1 MKNMMAKNWHKAVAV
16 VLLMTVMVMAYA
28 GLAPQHEA
36 AAQGSNILV
45 NPSFGETWYG
55 AAGVD
60 GQIPTGWNIWANGQ
74 KPATDRYVD
83 SAFTRTPPA
92 WIMKGGFVQWTAGGY
107 QTVAVENGATYRFS
121 IYALVYVCNDLATSC
136 IGNNVPRTSD
146 QTIGSKVKVGID
158 PTGGTDP
165 SSANIVW
172 SALTSPYDRF
182 AEVAVEAQA
191 RAGSITVFTFNSVDS
206 VPNLRETVW
215 DEGSLVK
222 TAATTGTPA
231 AGTTIV
237 PTAPPGVPFVSAQA
251 ARPDGSVIHT
261 VTEGDTF
268 SSILVAYRP
277 LGVTRDM
284 ILQANGWDLPPQ
296 IIVPGQEIIILPP
309 GSVNPATGQVISLP
323 GGGSVAPAPTAGSL
337 PPAETQAVPTAAPG
351 QVETVNPPAAP
362 PAGGPNTSGVIPAD
376 ADAEKGG

>member
-1 MKNMMAKNWHKAVAV
+1 MKNTMVKNWHKAVV
-16 VLLMTVMVMAYA
+16 VMLLMAVLVMTYA
-28 GLAPQHEA
+28 GFAPNREA

-55 AAGVD
+55 ASGVD
-60 GQIPTGWNIWANGQ
+60 GQIPTGWNLWANGQ

-83 SAFTRTPPA
+83 SAFSRTPPA
-92 WIMKGGFVQWTAGGY
+92 WITKGGFVQWTAGGY

-121 IYALVYVCNDLATSC
+121 IYALVYVCNDMATSC

-158 PTGGTDP
+158 PTGGTDA

-172 SALTSPYDRF
+172 SALTSPYDKF

-206 VPNLRETVW
+206 TPNLRETVW
-215 DEGSLVK
+215 DDASLVK
-222 TAATTGTPA
+222 TAATSGTPGA
-231 AGTTIV
+231 T
-237 PTAPPGVPFVSAQA
+237 TAPPAPAGVPFVSAQA
-251 ARPDGSVIHT
+251 ARPDGSVVHT

-268 SSILVAYRP
+268 SSIVVAYRP

-284 ILQANGWDLPPQ
+284 ILAANGWDLPPQ
-296 IIVPGQEIIILPP
+296 IIVPGQEIVILPP

-323 GGGSVAPAPTAGSL
+323 GGGSVAPAPTAGSV
-337 PPAETQAVPTAAPG
+337 PPAATQAVATPAPG
-351 QVETVNPPAAP
+351 VVETVNAPDAP
-362 PAGGPNTSGVIPAD
+362 PAGGPSSVRPAD

>member
-1 MKNMMAKNWHKAVAV
+1 MKNTMVKNWHKAVV
-16 VLLMTVMVMAYA
+16 VMLLMAVLVMTYA
-28 GLAPQHEA
+28 GFAPNREA
-36 AAQGSNILV
+36 VAQGSNILV

-55 AAGVD
+55 ATGVD
-60 GQIPTGWNIWANGQ
+60 GQIPTGWNLWANGQ

-92 WIMKGGFVQWTAGGY
+92 WITKGGFVQWTAGGY

-121 IYALVYVCNDLATSC
+121 IYALVYVCNDMATSC

-165 SSANIVW
+165 TSGNIVW
-172 SALTSPYDRF
+172 SALTSPYDKF

-191 RAGSITVFTFNSVDS
+191 LAGSITVFTYNSVDS
-206 VPNLRETVW
+206 TPNLRETVW
-215 DEGSLVK
+215 DDASLVK
-222 TAATTGTPA
+222 TAATSGTPGA
-231 AGTTIV
+231 T
-237 PTAPPGVPFVSAQA
+237 TAPPAPAGVPFVSAQA
-251 ARPDGSVIHT
+251 ARPDGSVVHT

-284 ILQANGWDLPPQ
+284 ILAANGWDLPPQ
-296 IIVPGQEIIILPP
+296 IIVPGQEIVILPP

-323 GGGSVAPAPTAGSL
+323 GGGSVAPAPTAGSV
-337 PPAETQAVPTAAPG
+337 PPAATQAVATAAPG
-351 QVETVNPPAAP
+351 VVETVNAPAAP
-362 PAGGPNTSGVIPAD
+362 PAGGPSSVRPAD

>member
-1 MKNMMAKNWHKAVAV
+1 MKNTMVKNWHKAVV
-16 VLLMTVMVMAYA
+16 VMLLMAVLVMTYA
-28 GLAPQHEA
+28 GFAPSRKA

-55 AAGVD
+55 ASGVD
-60 GQIPTGWNIWANGQ
+60 GQIPTGWNLWANGQ

-92 WIMKGGFVQWTAGGY
+92 WITKGGFVQWTAGGY

-121 IYALVYVCNDLATSC
+121 IYALVYVCNDMATSC

-158 PTGGTDP
+158 PTGGTDA

-172 SALTSPYDRF
+172 SALTSPYDKF

-206 VPNLRETVW
+206 TPNLRETVW
-215 DEGSLVK
+215 DDASLVK
-222 TAATTGTPA
+222 TAATSGTPGA
-231 AGTTIV
+231 T
-237 PTAPPGVPFVSAQA
+237 TAPPAPAGVPFVSAQA
-251 ARPDGSVIHT
+251 ARPDGSVVHT

-268 SSILVAYRP
+268 SSIVVAYRP

-284 ILQANGWDLPPQ
+284 ILAANGWDLPPQ
-296 IIVPGQEIIILPP
+296 IIVPGQEIVILPP

-323 GGGSVAPAPTAGSL
+323 GGGSVAPAPTAGSV
-337 PPAETQAVPTAAPG
+337 PPAATQAVATAAPG
-351 QVETVNPPAAP
+351 VVETVNAPAAP
-362 PAGGPNTSGVIPAD
+362 PAGGPSSVRPAD

>member
-1 MKNMMAKNWHKAVAV
+1 MMMVKNWHKAVV
-16 VLLMTVMVMAYA
+16 VMLLMAVMLMAYA
-28 GLAPQHEA
+28 GFAPKREA
-36 AAQGSNILV
+36 AAQGSNILL

-55 AAGVD
+55 ATGVD
-60 GQIPTGWNIWANGQ
+60 GQIPTSWNLWASGQ

-107 QTVAVENGATYRFS
+107 QSVAVENGATYRFS

-136 IGNNVPRTSD
+136 IGNGVPRTS
-146 QTIGSKVKVGID
+146 QQAIGSKVKVGID

-165 SSANIVW
+165 ASGNIVW
-172 SALTSPYDRF
+172 SGLTSPYDKF

-191 RAGSITVFTFNSVDS
+191 RAGTITVFTFNSVDS

-215 DEGSLVK
+215 DDASLVK
-222 TAATTGTPA
+222 TTAATTGTPGA
-231 AGTTIV
+231 TV
-237 PTAPPGVPFVSAQA
+237 APPPPAGVPFVSPQA
-251 ARPDGSVIHT
+251 ARPDGSVVHT

-268 SSILVAYRP
+268 SSILVAYRS

-284 ILQANGWDLPPQ
+284 ILAANGWDLPPQ

-309 GSVNPATGQVISLP
+309 GSVNPTTGQVISLP
-323 GGGSVAPAPTAGSL
+323 GGGSVAPAPTAGSV
-337 PPAETQAVPTAAPG
+337 PPAATQAVAPTQAAPG

-362 PAGGPNTSGVIPAD
+362 PAGGPSSVRPAD
-376 ADAEKGG
+376 TDAEKGG